1 MTPERS
7 LAQARVTRAKA
18 ELASAIAALH
28 TIEEAEL
35 DAHLLKL
42 FAEAQATGDLS
53 RLPSC
58 EYVPDDPSAPLC
70 SRIATRSGGCEAFYV
85 CDEHQCRHTCPEL
98 PWASLV
104 RTHDAKST
112 PSP

>member
-1 MTPERS
+1 MTYERA
-7 LAQARVTRAKA
+7 LAQARVARAKE
-18 ELASAIAALH
+18 ELANALAALH

-53 RLPSC
+53 KLPSC
-58 EYVPDDPSAPLC
+58 EYVPDDPGAPLC
-70 SRIATRSGGCEAFYV
+70 SRLATRSGGCEAFYV

-104 RTHDAKST
+104 RDRPAVDAS
-112 PSP
+112 